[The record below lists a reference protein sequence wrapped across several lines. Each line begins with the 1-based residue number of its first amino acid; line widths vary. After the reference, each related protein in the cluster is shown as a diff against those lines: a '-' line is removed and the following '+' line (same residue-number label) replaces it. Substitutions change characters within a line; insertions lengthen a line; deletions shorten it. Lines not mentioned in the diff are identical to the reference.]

1 MFLFPSRLQ
10 AQYVYFHNST
20 KRYCPLTHSD
30 SVPDNHL
37 FSGRENTAGSPTNC
51 GLVYGSQYLTKELI
65 ASVVFRPPDLLKA
78 SDKNSQRPAN
88 QLASPN
94 NALLVC
100 EKKKKKKVEQI
111 TLPRSVFTESLAPL
125 NVLEAKRPHQFV
137 HFSPQKVRVFRTV
150 GAACHDH

>member
-100 EKKKKKKVEQI
+100 EKKKSG
-111 TLPRSVFTESLAPL
+111 TNYTAPL
-125 NVLEAKRPHQFV
+125 SIHGK
-137 HFSPQKVRVFRTV
+137 SCSFRCPGGKTSTSV
-150 GAACHDH
+150 CPLFAPKGKSLQNCRSRLS